1 MTLDKKEVV
10 FINTT
15 MIKDVRIKKSL
26 LSLSRIIRFL
36 SLFE

>member
-1 MTLDKKEVV
+1 MTLDKKEGV
-10 FINTT
+10 FINTP

-26 LSLSRIIRFL
+26 LFLSRIRRFL